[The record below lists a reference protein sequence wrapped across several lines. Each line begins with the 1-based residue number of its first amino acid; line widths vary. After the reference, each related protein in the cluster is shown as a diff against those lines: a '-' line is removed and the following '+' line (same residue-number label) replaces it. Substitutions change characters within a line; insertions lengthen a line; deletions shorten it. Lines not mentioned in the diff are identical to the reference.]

1 MNFVLVESESE
12 YRIKTRV
19 TYSGFAFFFKRS
31 TARLAARFDF
41 ITCPA
46 AAATATAAKS
56 FAFFDIDTS
65 IVTNVGNLEIGHG
78 NGNSDSKVLQA
89 HAGNA
94 DMSKARVQISVGAP
108 LSAGGHFAYSQ
119 H

>member
-46 AAATATAAKS
+46 AAATAAKS